1 MRQPHPQKK
10 KDTNGMAAAR
20 MILQMFEEE
29 ELLILSLLAKRRRK
43 RRWAVR
49 PPNDGRS
56 VLGEFSVL
64 VKPMRTLDEGRH
76 FSYFGMSAQRFD
88 DLLRRVE
95 PFVRHERTHSSPVD
109 LPERLAVTLR
119 LLASGNSQRSVAD
132 SYKLGVSTVSRIVSE
147 MCSAIW
153 QALEE
158 DYVSL
163 PKGTEWTDIAQ
174 DFWRL
179 WNFPNCVGCIDDRR
193 VSIRTGSDSVYYN
206 GAQSIE
212 LFATCDAHHRFT
224 MVDIA
229 SYDCENEKRIFRIS
243 RFGSRLVHKTL
254 GLPQPVALP
263 GSGTKLPHVFL
274 GDAAFPLHE
283 NLMRPYSG
291 VNLDDAQKTYNSRH
305 SRALKV
311 IENTFDIL
319 VARWKILDRS
329 IEYNPEKAVDVVKA
343 CIALH
348 NMLAHNDA
356 AESLTCRRYIPPN
369 LTDNTGASGELIPGE
384 WRSLLTRHTNLRDPG
399 RFCCTRASNVAIA
412 ARNNLKSFFL
422 TPQGLLPM

>member
-1 MRQPHPQKK
+1 
-10 KDTNGMAAAR
+10 

-29 ELLILSLLAKRRRK
+29 ELLILSLLSKRRRK
-43 RRWAVR
+43 RRWTVR
-49 PPNDGRS
+49 PPNADRS
-56 VLGEFSVL
+56 VMGEFSVL
-64 VKPMRTLDEGRH
+64 VKPMRTLDEGMH
-76 FSYFGMSAQRFD
+76 FGYFGMSAHRFD
-88 DLLRRVE
+88 ELLRRVE
-95 PFVRHERTHSSPVD
+95 PLVRHERTHSRPVG
-109 LPERLAVTLR
+109 LQERLAVTLR
-119 LLASGNSQRSVAD
+119 LLASGNSQRSVAE

-193 VSIRTGSDSVYYN
+193 VSVRKSSDSVYHN
-206 GAQSIE
+206 DAQSIE

-224 MVDIA
+224 MVDIS

-243 RFGSRLVHKTL
+243 HFGSRLLNKTL
-254 GLPQPVALP
+254 ELPEPVALP
-263 GSGTKLPHVFL
+263 GSSAKLPHVFL

-291 VNLDDAQKTYNSRH
+291 VNLDDAQKTYNYRH

-319 VARWKILDRS
+319 VARWKILGRP
-329 IEYNPEKAVDVVKA
+329 IEYYPEKAVDVVKA

-356 AESLTCRRYIPPN
+356 AESPTGRRYIPPN
-369 LTDNTGASGELIPGE
+369 LTDNTEASGVLIPGD
-384 WRSLLTRHTNLRDPG
+384 WRSPVTRHTNLRHPG
-399 RFCCTRASNVAIA
+399 RVSRTRASNTAIA

>member
-1 MRQPHPQKK
+1 
-10 KDTNGMAAAR
+10 MAAAQ

-43 RRWAVR
+43 RRWSVR
-49 PPNDGRS
+49 PPNEDRS

-64 VKPMRTLDEGRH
+64 VKPMRTLDEGMH
-76 FSYFGMSAQRFD
+76 FSYFGMSAHRFD

-95 PFVRHERTHSSPVD
+95 PFIRHDRTHSSPVGVQ
-109 LPERLAVTLR
+109 ERLAVTLR
-119 LLASGNSQRSVAD
+119 LLASGSSQKCVAD
-132 SYKLGVSTVSRIVSE
+132 SYKLGVTTVSRIVSE

-179 WNFPNCVGCIDDRR
+179 WDFPNCVGCIDDRR
-193 VSIRTGSDSVYYN
+193 VSIRTGTDSVHCN
-206 GAQSIE
+206 GAQSID
-212 LFATCDAHHRFT
+212 LFAACDAHHRFT
-224 MVDIA
+224 VVDIA
-229 SYDCENEKRIFRIS
+229 SYDCENERRVFRIS
-243 RFGSRLVHKTL
+243 RFGSRLVQKTL
-254 GLPQPVALP
+254 ELPQPVTLP
-263 GSGTKLPHVFL
+263 GSSTRLPHVFL

-291 VNLDDAQKTYNSRH
+291 VNLDDAQKTYNCRH
-305 SRALKV
+305 SRALRV
-311 IENTFDIL
+311 IENTFGIL
-319 VARWKILDRS
+319 VARWKILGRP

-343 CIALH
+343 CVALH
-348 NMLAHNDA
+348 NMLAHSDVA
-356 AESLTCRRYIPPN
+356 DSPMCRRYIPPN
-369 LTDNTGASGELIPGE
+369 FTDNTAASGELIPGE
-384 WRSLLTRHTNLRDPG
+384 WRSLVTRHTNLRDPG
-399 RFCCTRASNVAIA
+399 RVCCTRASHAAIA

-422 TPQGLLPM
+422 TSQGLLSL